1 MWSLI
6 LVGALLPSAITHIYI
21 NYVAVVTIGRDGTEL
36 PPPRGMVQS
45 VNLHATVGPLIPQV
59 YDENLTEFSSSGVV
73 LCSNTRAAL
82 L

>member
-21 NYVAVVTIGRDGTEL
+21 NYRRRRDGTEL

>member
-1 MWSLI
+1 MVFNTGRGPTTERDPSSLYY
-6 LVGALLPSAITHIYI
+6 LCRR
-21 NYVAVVTIGRDGTEL
+21 RDGTEL